1 MSNSTTSRSC
11 GAVRFC
17 RLLPAL
23 LNVYRS
29 ALTCTRPSKVE
40 VANSIV
46 RLRTEPRAP
55 IGVLEEIAHPVFGEQ
70 ERVLHDLA
78 RRGVH
83 FGDGVHFHRR
93 KPDVPGVLI
102 DHEGVRSRPTAWKR
116 EFLKCFGLRIEAS
129 DFAGLIFAEPHDT
142 LRIDFQTARP

>member
-1 MSNSTTSRSC
+1 MSNSTTPRPSGALRSR
-11 GAVRFC
+11 

-55 IGVLEEIAHPVFGEQ
+55 IGVLEEIAHPVFGKQ
-70 ERVLHDLA
+70 EGVLRDLA
-78 RRGVH
+78 RCGVH

-93 KPDVPGVLI
+93 EPDVPGILI
-102 DHEGVRSRPTAWKR
+102 DHEGVGSRPTAGKC
-116 EFLKCFGLRIEAS
+116 EFLKCFGLRIEAA
-129 DFAGLIFAEPHDT
+129 DFARFVFAEPHDA
-142 LRIDFQTARP
+142 LGIDFQTARP